1 MVLIAPYYP
10 SILVKYIDFFNDIKK
25 TDDINR
31 KLNTLIIMDKISLCN
46 LKTIS

>member
-1 MVLIAPYYP
+1 MV
-10 SILVKYIDFFNDIKK
+10 FFKDIKK
-25 TDDINR
+25 TDDIHR